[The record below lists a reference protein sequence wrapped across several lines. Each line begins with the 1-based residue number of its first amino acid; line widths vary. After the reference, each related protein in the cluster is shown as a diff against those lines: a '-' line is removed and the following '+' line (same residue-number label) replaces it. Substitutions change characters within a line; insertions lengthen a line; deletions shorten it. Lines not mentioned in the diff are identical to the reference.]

1 MTDIVSFC
9 SFSRLSDK
17 AHSVAKESGNITLEP
32 VASNNGR
39 ALFIHE
45 RLRVLKKVIIRWG
58 DW

>member
-32 VASNNGR
+32 VASNNGIIE
-39 ALFIHE
+39 LCSFMNVYMY
-45 RLRVLKKVIIRWG
+45 LRK
-58 DW
+58 

>member
-1 MTDIVSFC
+1 MSDIVSFC

-39 ALFIHE
+39 ALFIHGH
-45 RLRVLKKVIIRWG
+45 LHVLKKVIMRWG
-58 DW
+58 D

>member
-32 VASNNGR
+32 VASNSGR

-45 RLRVLKKVIIRWG
+45 HLNVLKTVIIRWG
-58 DW
+58 D